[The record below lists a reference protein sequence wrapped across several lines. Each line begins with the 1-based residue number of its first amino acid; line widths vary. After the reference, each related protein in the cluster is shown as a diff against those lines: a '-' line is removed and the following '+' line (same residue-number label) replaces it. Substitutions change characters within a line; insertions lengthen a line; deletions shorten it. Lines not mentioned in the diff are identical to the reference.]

1 LLPISL
7 KRNEKDFNAH
17 NMKIKIV
24 LAFVFITSIVHY
36 GCTKQGD
43 VGQSSLLNL
52 IPEPAGS
59 NCPAGGVKVMSG
71 VDANRNGVLEDN
83 EIQNVKY
90 VCNGSSDKQVIIY
103 FPANGIAYSTT
114 SASGYVDTVEV
125 LRDFNILNYANA
137 DSINFSAYLQ
147 TSDSSVSSTVNLYDM
162 TNNAPINNTTLTSN
176 STSSELRITAAN
188 FLHDLPQ
195 TPIKLGIQVKSGLE
209 GSIVYYYLPMITI
222 YRQ

>member
-1 LLPISL
+1 
-7 KRNEKDFNAH
+7 
-17 NMKIKIV
+17 MKIKTV
-24 LAFVFITSIVHY
+24 VACSFLAAIFSY
-36 GCTKQGD
+36 SCTKQGD

-52 IPEPAGS
+52 VPEPAGP
-59 NCPAGGVKVMSG
+59 NCLFGGIKVMSG

-90 VCNGSSDKQVIIY
+90 VCNGTADKQVIIY
-103 FPANGIAYSTT
+103 FPANGSAYSTT
-114 SASGYVDTVEV
+114 LAGGYVDTVEV
-125 LRDFNILNYANA
+125 LRDFNIVNYADA

-162 TNNAPINNTTLTSN
+162 TNNVPINNTTLTSN
-176 STSSELRITAAN
+176 STQSEFKTTSAN

-195 TPIKLGIQVKSGLE
+195 TPINLGIQLKSGLD
-209 GSIVYYYLPMITI
+209 GTIVYYYLPMITI

>member
-1 LLPISL
+1 
-7 KRNEKDFNAH
+7 
-17 NMKIKIV
+17 MKIKTVVAFSI
-24 LAFVFITSIVHY
+24 LAAIFFY

-52 IPEPAGS
+52 VPEPAGP
-59 NCPAGGVKVMSG
+59 NCLFGGVKVASG

-90 VCNGSSDKQVIIY
+90 VCNGTADKQIIIY
-103 FPANGIAYSTT
+103 FPANGADSTT
-114 SASGYVDTVEV
+114 SAGGYTDTVEV
-125 LRDFNILNYANA
+125 LRDFNILNYADA

-147 TSDSSVSSTVNLYDM
+147 TSDSSVSCSVNLYDM
-162 TNNAPINNTTLTSN
+162 TNNVPINNTTLTSN
-176 STSSELRITAAN
+176 STTSEFETTPAN

-195 TPIKLGIQVKSGLE
+195 TPIKLGVQLKTAQE
-209 GSIVYYYLPMITI
+209 GTVVYYYLPVITI

>member
-1 LLPISL
+1 
-7 KRNEKDFNAH
+7 
-17 NMKIKIV
+17 MKIKIV
-24 LAFVFITSIVHY
+24 LACFIIVTIFFY

-52 IPEPAGS
+52 IPEPPGP
-59 NCPAGGVKVMSG
+59 NCAAGGVKVMSG

-90 VCNGSSDKQVIIY
+90 ICNGSSDKQVIIY
-103 FPANGIAYSTT
+103 FPANGIGYSTT

-147 TSDSSVSSTVNLYDM
+147 TSDSSVSSAVNLYDM
-162 TNNAPINNTTLTSN
+162 TNNVPINNTTLTSN
-176 STSSELRITAAN
+176 STASEFKITSVN
-188 FLHDLPQ
+188 FLHDLPLS
-195 TPIKLGIQVKSGLE
+195 PINLGIQVKSGQE
-209 GSIVYYYLPMITI
+209 GTIVYYYLPMITI